1 MVSDDIK
8 YLANKAYSVYIS
20 SDKIVDL
27 GQKGNFDT
35 HRDLLGIERVL
46 KVDKNFNFT
55 LSSCLRNY
63 EK

>member
-8 YLANKAYSVYIS
+8 YLANKACCVYIS

-35 HRDLLGIERVL
+35 HRDLLGIKQVL
-46 KVDKNFNFT
+46 I
-55 LSSCLRNY
+55 C
-63 EK
+63 